1 MPSVFISYRRDDS
14 GGHVGRLYDRL
25 RAEPEFRNGGI
36 FLDVA
41 SIASGDDYRER
52 IRGAIGLSAVVL
64 AVIGK
69 QWLTIADA
77 GGRRRLEDP
86 NDLVREELACAIRD
100 GVPMIPVLVGGAR
113 SPRAPDL
120 PEPLQG
126 LARRDTA
133 ELTDARFDADFRT
146 LLADVRRFCAEQA
159 RAAPKAPVVTAES
172 YVAVGLHCLSQKDL
186 DDANACFR
194 AALQADPQ
202 LAMAHVH
209 LATALQFDA
218 WEQIRGYNYGTAIE
232 RLQEAERALDQ
243 AFVQLKVDPA
253 VVVQVGYV
261 FKDFAQAYAKVDQP
275 QRAAAALERARDHF
289 ELAAARDANNAGAWN
304 GLGSVALAN
313 RAYEAA
319 IGYCSKAI
327 ALEPD
332 YPSALYDL
340 ALAHYGRFGEV
351 SDASARLAALK
362 GFRDAYG
369 TLLEHQADPA
379 GERLPQQALDTL
391 EQIANWLAGQVQAMA
406 GPAKAAE
413 PERKSATPSAKT
425 KPKSRPKRV
434 ARRKSPSR

>member
-1 MPSVFISYRRDDS
+1 MSSVFISYRRDDS

-77 GGRRRLEDP
+77 GGRRRLDDP
-86 NDLVREELACAIRD
+86 DDLVREELACALRD

-120 PEPLQG
+120 PDPLQA
-126 LARRDTA
+126 LARRDAA

-159 RAAPKAPVVTAES
+159 QAAPKAPMVTAES

-186 DDANACFR
+186 DDAKACFR

-218 WEQIRGYNYGTAIE
+218 WEQIRGLNYGTAIE
-232 RLQEAERALDQ
+232 RLQEAERSLDQ

-289 ELAAARDANNAGAWN
+289 KSAVANDAKNAGAWN
-304 GLGSVALAN
+304 GLGSVALAS
-313 RAYEAA
+313 REYEAA

-351 SDASARLAALK
+351 SDTSARLAALK

-369 TLLEHQADPA
+369 ALLEHQADPA

-391 EQIANWLAGQVQAMA
+391 EQIANWLVGQVQAMA
-406 GPAKAAE
+406 APANPPK
-413 PERKSATPSAKT
+413 PERKPA
-425 KPKSRPKRV
+425 KPKPTTVAKR
-434 ARRKSPSR
+434 ARKKSSTR